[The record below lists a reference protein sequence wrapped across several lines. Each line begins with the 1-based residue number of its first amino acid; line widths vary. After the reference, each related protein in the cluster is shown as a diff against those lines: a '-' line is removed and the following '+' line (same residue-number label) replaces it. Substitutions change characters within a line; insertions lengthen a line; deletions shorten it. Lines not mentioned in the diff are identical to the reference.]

1 MFNLN
6 QVSENFK
13 KNFSIYQ
20 SRKLAVYG
28 TGNNAKAVLLNS
40 NDYNIVCV
48 VEKEPRGGSFS
59 GKPIVSIDEA
69 ISLGVDIVVIA
80 AEADI
85 EIIIYRRISE
95 ICHKNSVKV
104 LGLHLGDIGCLFS
117 EHKIYGYEA
126 DDVVDLSTVKREI
139 DKHDVISFDIF
150 DTLIMRRTLIPLDV
164 FLRIQEIS
172 DKSEKEL
179 KNFQFRRIHSE
190 IASGILNPSYDE
202 IYQSIEKTYDL
213 SNETALEYKKKEIET
228 EENTIVRKPDVIEL
242 YEYAKKQGKR
252 LFLISDMYLS
262 VDAIEKILSR
272 CGIDGYEEILVSNI
286 YRSGK
291 SENLYENYREKFNGG
306 NFLHIGDHPKSD
318 GLSAIMNGID
328 AIVLPNSLDLF
339 KASQYKQ
346 ILNRVDTIN
355 ERSLVGMFAKKMFS
369 NPFERHH
376 EISDAREYGYLFL
389 GPLISVFMTWL
400 IEEIKK
406 EHYTKIL
413 FAARDGYLFLELYK
427 KAIEILNAS
436 DMPEGIYLYT
446 SRRACLRSYCNKKE
460 GLQEILNQYTFSL
473 NDVSRNFSESDNYE
487 VLSEEEIYRL
497 SSMEYEGYKTYLKG
511 LNISDNDNVGIV
523 DLVSGG
529 TCQYYLENMF
539 FKNMT
544 GLYLCRVLSWV
555 KRPPYIKAFTSE
567 HPQDPAAYFSK
578 IENLTLLEAVM
589 TSREP
594 SLAGFS
600 VDGKTKFLKDKSS
613 DAYKNFVAEVQSG
626 ITDFFE
632 EYLRYMYVEG
642 CPVHVSILKELME
655 FRNVANISDSILSN
669 IYLEDELLG
678 VQFGRVKDNAA
689 NN

>member
-328 AIVLPNSLDLF
+328 AIVLTNSLDLF
-339 KASQYKQ
+339 KASQCKQ

>member
-117 EHKIYGYEA
+117 EHKLYGYEA

-150 DTLIMRRTLIPLDV
+150 DTLIMRRTLMPLDV

-202 IYQSIEKTYDL
+202 IYQSVEKTYDL

-613 DAYKNFVAEVQSG
+613 DVYKNFVAEVQSG